1 MSGSSI
7 RLKVAALPEP
17 DLAFLN
23 KAFVSPAQYHTLSAA
38 ANTGASAGAIG
49 PRGVY
54 VSINGDVFLVG
65 YSDKCAAGDFCISGP
80 QRMSAKV
87 QLQVSTN

>member
-1 MSGSSI
+1 MSGSNI

-23 KAFVSPAQYHTLSAA
+23 KAFVSPAQYHTLSSAA
-38 ANTGASAGAIG
+38 GAGSGASAIG

-54 VSINGDVFLVG
+54 VSISNDVFLVG
-65 YSDKCAAGDFCISGP
+65 YSDKCASGDFCISGP

-87 QLQVSTN
+87 QLQVSAR